1 MPLSAEFDEIGV
13 AKPLAVIENGDDLGS
28 HAEQHDIFQLSRC
41 VARDLRELLEHKL
54 GRAVHL
60 SRIGEPLGP
69 TADRQTTD
77 VVPACVR

>member
-1 MPLSAEFDEIGV
+1 
-13 AKPLAVIENGDDLGS
+13 
-28 HAEQHDIFQLSRC
+28 
-41 VARDLRELLEHKL
+41 LRELLEHKL